1 MVKCYQHIGDTSSE
15 WCWKC
20 QELTDNERFNSNKT
34 INKMEKIKIIFLD
47 IDGVLNVYSHDH
59 DEFGSQF
66 MPQFVNNLK
75 RVVEET
81 GAKIVISSTWRY
93 GGLQRMKDLWEK
105 RNLPGEVIDITPD
118 CNDLFNEGS
127 FVFLDQI
134 ERGHEVEYWLDEHPE
149 VEKYVIFDDDNDFLP
164 HQRGNFVRT
173 GNNINHPDALDLG
186 YGLTNECANRA
197 IRILNA

>member
-1 MVKCYQHIGDTSSE
+1 
-15 WCWKC
+15 
-20 QELTDNERFNSNKT
+20 
-34 INKMEKIKIIFLD
+34 MEKIKVIFLD

-75 RVVEET
+75 RVIEET

-93 GGLQRMKDLWEK
+93 AGLDRMKEMWEK
-105 RNLPGEVIDITPD
+105 RNLPGEVIDITED
-118 CNDLFNEGS
+118 CTYLFNEGL
-127 FVFLDQI
+127 FEWLDQV
-134 ERGHEVEYWLDEHPE
+134 ERGHEVQYWLDEHPE

-173 GNNINHPDALDLG
+173 ANNINHPDSLDIG
-186 YGLTNECANRA
+186 YGLTNECANKA
-197 IRILNA
+197 IRILKS

>member
-1 MVKCYQHIGDTSSE
+1 
-15 WCWKC
+15 
-20 QELTDNERFNSNKT
+20 
-34 INKMEKIKIIFLD
+34 
-47 IDGVLNVYSHDH
+47 
-59 DEFGSQF
+59 
-66 MPQFVNNLK
+66 
-75 RVVEET
+75 
-81 GAKIVISSTWRY
+81 
-93 GGLQRMKDLWEK
+93 MKDLWEK

-127 FVFLDQI
+127 FEWLDQI

-173 GNNINHPDALDLG
+173 GNNINHPDALDIG

-197 IRILNA
+197 IRILNG

>member
-1 MVKCYQHIGDTSSE
+1 
-15 WCWKC
+15 
-20 QELTDNERFNSNKT
+20 
-34 INKMEKIKIIFLD
+34 MEKIKVIFLD

-66 MPQFVNNLK
+66 QSAFVNNLK
-75 RVVEET
+75 RVIEET

-93 GGLQRMKDLWEK
+93 AGLDRMKEMWEK
-105 RNLPGEVIDITPD
+105 RNLPGEVIDITED
-118 CNDLFNEGS
+118 CTYLFNEGL
-127 FVFLDQI
+127 FDWLDQV
-134 ERGHEVEYWLDEHPE
+134 ERGHEVEYWLNEHPE
-149 VEKYVIFDDDNDFLP
+149 VEKYVILDDDNDFLP

-173 GNNINHPDALDLG
+173 ANNINHPDALDIG